1 MPSVE
6 LTICNK
12 RGLHARAAA
21 KFAAAAADYACDI
34 KARTGEQWVDGKSV
48 MSLMMLAA
56 SKGHTLEVRT
66 EGEDAEA
73 ALSALTALIKN
84 KFEEGE

>member
-1 MPSVE
+1 MPSAK

-21 KFAAAAADYACDI
+21 KFAAVAGNYVCDI
-34 KARTGEQWVDGKSV
+34 QARTGGQWVDGKSV

-66 EGEDAEA
+66 EGEDAD
-73 ALSALTALIKN
+73 TALNTLTELIDN